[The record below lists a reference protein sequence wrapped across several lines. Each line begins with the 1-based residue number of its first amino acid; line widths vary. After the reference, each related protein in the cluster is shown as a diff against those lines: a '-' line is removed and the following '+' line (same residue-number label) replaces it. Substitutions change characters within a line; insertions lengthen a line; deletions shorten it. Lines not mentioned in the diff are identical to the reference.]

1 MKRLAG
7 KTAIVTGA
15 GRGIGN
21 AVARRFAEEGAK
33 VILISRNPA
42 SCGGAAD
49 AINAE
54 FPESCKAFPCDV
66 ADSAA
71 VEACVKEILAEYPT
85 VDILVN
91 NAGIT
96 KDTLLMRMKEA
107 DWDAVMDTN
116 LKSVFLFVKALQRTL
131 MKSPA
136 GRIINMSSIVGITGN
151 VGQANYSAS
160 KAGVIGF
167 TKSMAQ
173 EIASRKVTVNAIAPG
188 WIDTPM
194 FHKAVDN
201 DPPRLAKIM
210 GRIPA
215 KNVGDPMDIGMC
227 AAFLCSDA
235 ARYISGSCIP
245 VDGGALIGF

>member
-1 MKRLAG
+1 MNRLAG

-33 VILISRNPA
+33 VVLISRNPA
-42 SCGGAAD
+42 SCGAAAE

-54 FPESCKAFPCDV
+54 FPDSCKAYPCDV
-66 ADSAA
+66 ADAAA

-96 KDTLLMRMKEA
+96 RDTLLMRMKEA

-136 GRIINMSSIVGITGN
+136 GRIINMASVVGLTGN
-151 VGQANYSAS
+151 LGQANYAAS

-173 EIASRKVTVNAIAPG
+173 ELASRKVTCNAIAPG
-188 WIDTPM
+188 FIATDMTDAIPE
-194 FHKAVDN
+194 A
-201 DPPRLAKIM
+201 AKEAILS
-210 GRIPA
+210 RIPM
-215 KNVGDPMDIGMC
+215 KDLGKPEDIANC
-227 AAFLCSDA
+227 ALFLASDES
-235 ARYISGSCIP
+235 RYMTGQVLVC
-245 VDGGALIGF
+245 DGGMVM

>member
-1 MKRLAG
+1 MNRLAG

-49 AINAE
+49 TINAE
-54 FPESCKAFPCDV
+54 FPESCKAYPCDV
-66 ADSAA
+66 ADAAA
-71 VEACVKEILAEYPT
+71 VEECVKAILADYPSI
-85 VDILVN
+85 DILVN

-96 KDTLLMRMKEA
+96 KDTLLMRMKES

-136 GRIINMSSIVGITGN
+136 GRIINMSSIVGLTGN
-151 VGQANYSAS
+151 VGQANYAAS

-167 TKSMAQ
+167 TKSVAQ
-173 EIASRKVTVNAIAPG
+173 ELASRKVTCNAICPG
-188 WIDTPM
+188 FIATEMTDAIPEAAREALLT
-194 FHKAVDN
+194 
-201 DPPRLAKIM
+201 
-210 GRIPA
+210 RIPMRDMG
-215 KNVGDPMDIGMC
+215 KPEDIANCALFLASDEARYMTGQVLVCDGGMC
-227 AAFLCSDA
+227 M
-235 ARYISGSCIP
+235 
-245 VDGGALIGF
+245 

>member
-1 MKRLAG
+1 MNRLAG

-33 VILISRNPA
+33 VVLISRHPA
-42 SCGGAAD
+42 SCGAAAD
-49 AINAE
+49 SINAD
-54 FPESCKAFPCDV
+54 FPGSCKAFPCDV
-66 ADSAA
+66 ADAAA
-71 VEACVKEILAEYPT
+71 VEACVKEILAEYPA

-96 KDTLLMRMKEA
+96 KDTLLMRMKES

-136 GRIINMSSIVGITGN
+136 GHIINMSSVVGITGN
-151 VGQANYSAS
+151 LGQANYSAS

-173 EIASRKVTVNAIAPG
+173 ELASRKVTCNAIAPG
-188 WIDTPM
+188 FIATEMTDAIPE
-194 FHKAVDN
+194 AA
-201 DPPRLAKIM
+201 REAILS
-210 GRIPA
+210 RIPL
-215 KNVGDPMDIGMC
+215 KDMGKPEDIANC
-227 AAFLCSDA
+227 ALFLASDES
-235 ARYISGSCIP
+235 RYMTGQVLVC
-245 VDGGALIGF
+245 DGGMVM

>member
-1 MKRLAG
+1 MNRLAG

-33 VILISRNPA
+33 VVLISRNPA
-42 SCGGAAD
+42 SCGAAAD

-54 FPESCKAFPCDV
+54 FPDSCKAYPCDV
-66 ADSAA
+66 ADAAA

-96 KDTLLMRMKEA
+96 RDTLLMRMKEA

-136 GRIINMSSIVGITGN
+136 GRIINMASVVGLTGN
-151 VGQANYSAS
+151 LGQANYAAS

-173 EIASRKVTVNAIAPG
+173 ELASRKVTCNAIAPG
-188 WIDTPM
+188 FIATDMTDAIPE
-194 FHKAVDN
+194 A
-201 DPPRLAKIM
+201 AKEAILS
-210 GRIPA
+210 RIPM
-215 KNVGDPMDIGMC
+215 KDLGKPEDIANC
-227 AAFLCSDA
+227 ALFLASDES
-235 ARYISGSCIP
+235 RYMTGQVLVC
-245 VDGGALIGF
+245 DGGMVM

>member
-1 MKRLAG
+1 MNRLAG

-54 FPESCKAFPCDV
+54 FPESCKAYPCDV
-66 ADSAA
+66 ADAAA
-71 VEACVKEILAEYPT
+71 VEECVKAILADYPSI
-85 VDILVN
+85 DILVN

-96 KDTLLMRMKEA
+96 KDTILMRMKES

-136 GRIINMSSIVGITGN
+136 GRIINMSSIVGLTGN
-151 VGQANYSAS
+151 IGQANYSAS

-167 TKSMAQ
+167 TKSIAQ
-173 EIASRKVTVNAIAPG
+173 ELASRKVTSNAICPG
-188 WIDTPM
+188 FIATEMTDAIPEAAREALLT
-194 FHKAVDN
+194 
-201 DPPRLAKIM
+201 
-210 GRIPA
+210 RIPMRDMG
-215 KNVGDPMDIGMC
+215 KPEDIANC
-227 AAFLCSDA
+227 ALFLASDE
-235 ARYISGSCIP
+235 ARYITGQVLVC
-245 VDGGALIGF
+245 DGGMTM

>member
-1 MKRLAG
+1 MNRLAG

-33 VILISRNPA
+33 VVLISRNPA
-42 SCGGAAD
+42 SCGAAAD

-54 FPESCKAFPCDV
+54 FPDSCKAFPCDV
-66 ADSAA
+66 ADAAA
-71 VEACVKEILAEYPT
+71 VEACVKAVLAEYPT

-96 KDTLLMRMKEA
+96 RDTLLMRMKEA

-136 GRIINMSSIVGITGN
+136 GRIINISSIVGLTGN
-151 VGQANYSAS
+151 VGQSNYSAS

-173 EIASRKVTVNAIAPG
+173 ELASRKVTCNAIAPG
-188 WIDTPM
+188 FIATDMTDAIPE
-194 FHKAVDN
+194 A
-201 DPPRLAKIM
+201 AKEVILS
-210 GRIPA
+210 RIPM
-215 KNVGDPMDIGMC
+215 KDLGKPEDIANC
-227 AAFLCSDA
+227 ALFLASDES
-235 ARYISGSCIP
+235 RYMTGQVLVC
-245 VDGGALIGF
+245 DGGMVM

>member
-33 VILISRNPA
+33 VVLISRNPA
-42 SCGGAAD
+42 SCGAAAD

-54 FPESCKAFPCDV
+54 FPDSCKAFPCDV
-66 ADSAA
+66 ADAAA
-71 VEACVKEILAEYPT
+71 VEACVKDILAEYPNI
-85 VDILVN
+85 DILVN

-96 KDTLLMRMKEA
+96 KDGLLMRMKEN
-107 DWDAVMDTN
+107 DWDAVISTN

-136 GRIINMSSIVGITGN
+136 GRIINMASIVGLTGN
-151 VGQANYSAS
+151 LGQANYAAS

-167 TKSMAQ
+167 TKSVAQ
-173 EIASRKVTVNAIAPG
+173 ELASRKVTCNAIAPG
-188 WIDTPM
+188 FIATDMTDAIPEAAREALLARIPM
-194 FHKAVDN
+194 RD
-201 DPPRLAKIM
+201 M
-210 GRIPA
+210 GRPE
-215 KNVGDPMDIGMC
+215 DIANC
-227 AAFLCSDA
+227 ALFLASDES
-235 ARYISGSCIP
+235 RYMTGQVLVC
-245 VDGGALIGF
+245 DGGMVM

>member
-1 MKRLAG
+1 MNRLAG
-7 KTAIVTGA
+7 KTAVVTGA
-15 GRGIGN
+15 GRGIGQ
-21 AVARRFAEEGAK
+21 AIAQRFAAEGAK

-49 AINAE
+49 VINAE
-54 FPESCKAFPCDV
+54 YPGSCKAFPCDV
-66 ADSAA
+66 ADAAA
-71 VEACVKEILAEYPT
+71 VDACVKEILTEYPT

-96 KDTLLMRMKEA
+96 KDGLLMRMKES
-107 DWDAVMDTN
+107 DWDSVITTN
-116 LKSVFLFVKALQRTL
+116 LKSVFLFVKAFQRTL

-136 GRIINMSSIVGITGN
+136 GRIINLSSIVGMTGN

-188 WIDTPM
+188 FISTDMTDAIPE
-194 FHKAVDN
+194 KAKEAM
-201 DPPRLAKIM
+201 LS
-210 GRIPA
+210 RIPL
-215 KNVGDPMDIGMC
+215 GDLGKPEDIANC
-227 AAFLCSDA
+227 ALFLASDE
-235 ARYISGSCIP
+235 ARYITGQVIVC
-245 VDGGALIGF
+245 DGGMTM

>member
-1 MKRLAG
+1 MNRLAG

-33 VILISRNPA
+33 VVLISRNPA

-54 FPESCKAFPCDV
+54 FPDSCKAFPCDV

-96 KDTLLMRMKEA
+96 KDTLLMRMKET

-136 GRIINMSSIVGITGN
+136 GRIINMSSIVGISGAFGN
-151 VGQANYSAS
+151 AGQINYSAS

-173 EIASRKVTVNAIAPG
+173 ELASRKVTCNAIAPG
-188 WIDTPM
+188 FIATEMTDAIPE
-194 FHKAVDN
+194 AA
-201 DPPRLAKIM
+201 REALLS
-210 GRIPA
+210 RIPLRDMG
-215 KNVGDPMDIGMC
+215 KPEDIANC
-227 AAFLCSDA
+227 ALFLASDE
-235 ARYISGSCIP
+235 ARYITGQVLVC
-245 VDGGALIGF
+245 DGGMCM

>member
-33 VILISRNPA
+33 VVLISRNPA
-42 SCGGAAD
+42 SCGAAAD

-54 FPESCKAFPCDV
+54 FPDSCKAFPCDV
-66 ADSAA
+66 ADAAA
-71 VEACVKEILAEYPT
+71 VEACVKDILAEYPN

-96 KDTLLMRMKEA
+96 KDGLLMRMKEN
-107 DWDAVMDTN
+107 DWDAVISTN

-136 GRIINMSSIVGITGN
+136 GRIINMASIVGLTGN
-151 VGQANYSAS
+151 LGQANYAAS

-167 TKSMAQ
+167 TKSVAQ
-173 EIASRKVTVNAIAPG
+173 ELASRKVTCNAIAPG
-188 WIDTPM
+188 FIATDMTDAIPEAAREALLARIPM
-194 FHKAVDN
+194 RD
-201 DPPRLAKIM
+201 M
-210 GRIPA
+210 GRPE
-215 KNVGDPMDIGMC
+215 DIANC
-227 AAFLCSDA
+227 ALFLASDES
-235 ARYISGSCIP
+235 RYMTGQVLVC
-245 VDGGALIGF
+245 DGGMVM

>member
-1 MKRLAG
+1 ML
-7 KTAIVTGA
+7 
-15 GRGIGN
+15 
-21 AVARRFAEEGAK
+21 
-33 VILISRNPA
+33 S
-42 SCGGAAD
+42 SH
-49 AINAE
+49 AINAD
-54 FPESCKAFPCDV
+54 FPGSCKAYPCDV

-131 MKSPA
+131 MKSGA
-136 GRIINMSSIVGITGN
+136 GRIINMSSIVGLSGN
-151 VGQANYSAS
+151 LGQANYSAS

-173 EIASRKVTVNAIAPG
+173 ELASRKVTCNAIAPG
-188 WIDTPM
+188 FIATEMTDAIPE
-194 FHKAVDN
+194 AA
-201 DPPRLAKIM
+201 REALLS
-210 GRIPA
+210 RIPLRDMG
-215 KNVGDPMDIGMC
+215 KPEDIANC
-227 AAFLCSDA
+227 ALFLASDE
-235 ARYISGSCIP
+235 ARYITGQVLVC
-245 VDGGALIGF
+245 DGGMCM